1 MEQKLFDSELRVM
14 EHLWR
19 DGDLT
24 AGVLAKRLAEE
35 IGWNRNTTY
44 TVIKK
49 LVNKGA
55 VERLEPNFLC
65 HALISKEEV
74 QQQEAVS
81 LMDKLFDGSPSL
93 LVSAFLGE
101 QKALP
106 PEESLGSED
115 HDRPKEG
122 EEWEL
127 SAKIGSTLTG
137 TALSAP
143 TP

>member
-1 MEQKLFDSELRVM
+1 MERKLFDSELRVM

-35 IGWNRNTTY
+35 TGWNRNTTY

-55 VERLEPNFLC
+55 VERLEPGFLC
-65 HALISKEEV
+65 HALISKAEV
-74 QQQEAVS
+74 QQQEAAS
-81 LMDKLFDGSPSL
+81 LLDKLFDGSPSL
-93 LVSAFLGE
+93 LVSAFLGD

-106 PEESLGSED
+106 PEEVARL
-115 HDRPKEG
+115 R
-122 EEWEL
+122 EL
-127 SAKIGSTLTG
+127 VEKLK
-137 TALSAP
+137 
-143 TP
+143 

>member
-14 EHLWR
+14 EHLWQ

-49 LVNKGA
+49 LVNKGII
-55 VERLEPNFLC
+55 ERQDPNFLC

-93 LVSAFLGE
+93 LVSAFLGNH
-101 QKALP
+101 KSLP
-106 PEESLGSED
+106 PEEIQRL
-115 HDRPKEG
+115 R
-122 EEWEL
+122 EL
-127 SAKIGSTLTG
+127 VETLK
-137 TALSAP
+137 
-143 TP
+143 